1 VLPNQGEKMNRLK
14 DYVQLLQGV
23 LLSLLALLKIVREL
37 LK

>member
-1 VLPNQGEKMNRLK
+1 MNRLK

>member
-1 VLPNQGEKMNRLK
+1 MNRLK
-14 DYVQLLQGV
+14 DYIQLLQGV